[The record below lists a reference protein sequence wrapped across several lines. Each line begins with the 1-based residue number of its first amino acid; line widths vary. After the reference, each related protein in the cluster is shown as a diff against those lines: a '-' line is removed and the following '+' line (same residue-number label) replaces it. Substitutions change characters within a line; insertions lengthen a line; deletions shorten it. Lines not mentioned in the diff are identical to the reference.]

1 MQCNSCSND
10 KPETCFYFYKSKNR
24 FSSWCKECFS
34 EKRKERYKQNS
45 AAEKTNAATNRKTNK
60 KYYKEY
66 NKNYA
71 IKNREAIRNNQR
83 KRYKENPAKTT
94 KYKKEYYIKNREYL
108 LFLKAKNRARKHSR
122 DFNIELS
129 DIILTSSCPVLLT
142 PYDLT
147 GKNRWLSPSLDRID
161 NSKGYVKN
169 NVMVISYRAN
179 SLKKDGTIEE
189 FKKILSFL
197 KTTNIWPIQHSN
209 DKLYKQKA
217 RRLLNLAKHSAKT
230 RGLNYSLS
238 KSEKDIL
245 CNRIPLKCP
254 ILGIDI
260 TVGSKRNNNSLSIDR
275 IDNNKGYELDNLMF
289 CSYRANSL
297 KSNGSIEEFE
307 ALVKFLIK

>member
-1 MQCNSCSND
+1 MKCNSCSND

-34 EKRKERYKQNS
+34 AKRKKRYQQNS
-45 AAEKTNAATNRKTNK
+45 AAEKINAAINRKINK
-60 KYYKEY
+60 KYYEEY

-71 IKNREAIRNNQR
+71 IKNRETIRNNQR

-108 LFLKAKNRARKHSR
+108 LFLKAKTRARKHSR

-129 DIILTSSCPVLLT
+129 DIILTSNCPVLLT
-142 PYDLT
+142 TYDLT

-161 NSKGYVKN
+161 NSKGYLKN

-197 KTTNIWPIQHSN
+197 KLPEIQPIQYSA
-209 DKLYKQKA
+209 DKSYKQKA
-217 RRLLNLAKHSAKT
+217 RRLLNMAKTSAKT
-230 RGLNYSLS
+230 RGINYSLT
-238 KSEKDIL
+238 KSDKDIL

-260 TVGSKRNNNSLSIDR
+260 TVGNKRNNNSLSIDR

>member
-1 MQCNSCSND
+1 MKCNSCSND
-10 KPETCFYFYKSKNR
+10 KPEICFYFYESKNR

-34 EKRKERYKQNS
+34 AKRKERYKQNS
-45 AAEKTNAATNRKTNK
+45 AAEKTNAATNRKINK

-94 KYKKEYYIKNREYL
+94 EYKKEYYIKNREYL

-197 KTTNIWPIQHSN
+197 KATNTRPIQHST

-230 RGLNYSLS
+230 RGLNYFLS

>member
-1 MQCNSCSND
+1 MKCNNCLNN
-10 KPETCFYFYKSKNR
+10 KPEFCFYFYKSKNR
-24 FSSWCKECFS
+24 FSTWCKECFS
-34 EKRKERYKQNS
+34 TKRKERYQNNS
-45 AAEKTNAATNRKTNK
+45 AAEKTNAATSRELNK
-60 KYYKEY
+60 EYYKKY

-94 KYKKEYYIKNREYL
+94 EYKKEYYIKNREYL
-108 LFLKAKNRARKHSR
+108 LFLKAKTRARKYSR

-161 NSKGYVKN
+161 NSKGYVKGN
-169 NVMVISYRAN
+169 IIVMSYRAN

-197 KTTNIWPIQHSN
+197 KSPDIQPIQYSA

-217 RRLLNLAKHSAKT
+217 RRLLNMAKTSAKI
-230 RGLNYSLS
+230 RGINYSLT
-238 KSEKDIL
+238 KSDKDIL
-245 CNRIPLKCP
+245 CNQISLKCP

-275 IDNNKGYELDNLMF
+275 IDNNKGYELDNLIF
-289 CSYRANSL
+289 CSYRANTL

>member
-1 MQCNSCSND
+1 MKCNSCSND
-10 KPETCFYFYKSKNR
+10 KPETCFYFYESKNR

-34 EKRKERYKQNS
+34 AKRKERYKQNS
-45 AAEKTNAATNRKTNK
+45 AAEKTNAATNRKINK

-71 IKNREAIRNNQR
+71 IKNRETIRNNQR

-94 KYKKEYYIKNREYL
+94 EYKKEYYIKNREYL
-108 LFLKAKNRARKHSR
+108 LFLKAKTRARKHSR

-197 KTTNIWPIQHSN
+197 KLPDIQPIQYSA

-230 RGLNYSLS
+230 RGINYSLS
-238 KSEKDIL
+238 KTDKNIL
-245 CNRIPLKCP
+245 CKQIPLKCP

>member
-1 MQCNSCSND
+1 MKCNSCLNN
-10 KPETCFYFYKSKNR
+10 KPEICFYFYKSKNR
-24 FSSWCKECFS
+24 FSIWCKECFS
-34 EKRKERYKQNS
+34 AKRKDRYQQNS
-45 AAEKTNAATNRKTNK
+45 AAEKINAATNRKLNK
-60 KYYKEY
+60 EYYKEY

-83 KRYKENPAKTT
+83 KRYRENPAKTT
-94 KYKKEYYIKNREYL
+94 VYKKEYYIKNREYL
-108 LFLKAKNRARKHSR
+108 LFLKAKTRARKHSR

-129 DIILTSSCPVLLT
+129 DIILTSSCPVLLI

-161 NSKGYVKN
+161 NSKGYVKG
-169 NVMVISYRAN
+169 NVAVMSYRAN

-197 KTTNIWPIQHSN
+197 KSPDIQSIQYSAN
-209 DKLYKQKA
+209 KSYKQKA

-238 KSEKDIL
+238 KSDKDIL
-245 CNRIPLKCP
+245 CNRIHLKCP

-260 TVGSKRNNNSLSIDR
+260 TVGNKRNNNSLSIDR
-275 IDNNKGYELDNLMF
+275 IDNNKGYELHNLMF